1 MLMPGRS
8 YNSAEYRYGFNGQE
22 KDDEIKGSGNAMTAQ
37 FWEYDTRLGVRWN
50 RDPITFAWQ
59 SPYAT
64 FNNNPIYYVDPKG
77 LYGDKKEAR
86 EARKAAKAGG
96 FDPGRIYK
104 TGKEYGFNV
113 RDKENAVVGTFKRKD
128 FSTPAPSVTPANTP
142 AGNPTPGPA
151 NSGPQWA
158 RDVIDNWQH
167 QWDGTNWGG
176 ERGTGKY
183 TPPGNPDGVVITVG
197 GNVGH
202 GAVGSQGV
210 SLAITGEGAGTYW
223 NTGGGAGSEG
233 INAGISVSF
242 LYKNANAERLYGSNP
257 LPLQDISGTGMQYGG
272 SVGEGISVGG
282 SYSYNTNAS
291 DNMLRPAT
299 YNSVGVNVGIGV
311 ASAPI
316 TGSAQ
321 ITVSQPLLMVDKNGF
336 YLGKGRN

>member
-1 MLMPGRS
+1 M
-8 YNSAEYRYGFNGQE
+8 E
-22 KDDEIKGSGNAMTAQ
+22 K
-37 FWEYDTRLGVRWN
+37 GV
-50 RDPITFAWQ
+50 
-59 SPYAT
+59 
-64 FNNNPIYYVDPKG
+64 
-77 LYGDKKEAR
+77 L
-86 EARKAAKAGG
+86 
-96 FDPGRIYK
+96 
-104 TGKEYGFNV
+104 
-113 RDKENAVVGTFKRKD
+113 ENI
-128 FSTPAPSVTPANTP
+128 P
-142 AGNPTPGPA
+142 
-151 NSGPQWA
+151 
-158 RDVIDNWQH
+158 
-167 QWDGTNWGG
+167 
-176 ERGTGKY
+176 
-183 TPPGNPDGVVITVG
+183 PPGNPDGVVITVG